1 LSLVISSLFSCSWLA
16 WLAWLSTFAKYT
28 NLFLLC

>member
-1 LSLVISSLFSCSWLA
+1 LSPVISSLFSCSWLA